1 MAASDEEDIKPT
13 KTKRNVET
21 NMEPPKLAILSLMSK
36 FYLISC
42 LVWMQVVVHMFE
54 NLYEWGE
61 GKMGY
66 QFVA

>member
-13 KTKRNVET
+13 KTKRNVKT

-42 LVWMQVVVHMFE
+42 LVWMQVVVLMFE